1 MDGSQPFGEFE
12 AAVAAAL
19 EAWDAVKLR
28 RLWDADASL
37 WSGKDEGEWLGWLGV
52 AQEQLDGV
60 ERLRS
65 LAADIAGGGFQHV
78 LLLGMGGSSLC
89 PEVLA
94 RTFGPTAGH
103 PELRVLDS
111 TLPAQVRSM
120 SRAIDPQRT
129 LFIASSKSGG
139 TLETNVLL
147 DFFWDAA
154 RRAGDPD
161 AAASR
166 FVAITDPGSSLE
178 ARARSDGFR
187 IVAHGLASIGGRYS
201 ALSDFGMLPAA
212 AMGLDVR
219 EFLERACKMVRDCG
233 PDTAP
238 DANPGL
244 VLGVALGVLA
254 RGGRDK
260 VTLVASPGI
269 ASLGAWL
276 EQLLAESTGKR
287 GCGLVPVDGEE
298 LAAPEHYGEDRVF
311 VYLRHTSAPSATQD
325 AAVAALEQAGQ
336 PVMRIP
342 VASRMDLGAEFF
354 RWEFATAVAGSLLGI
369 HPFDQPDVEASK
381 QVTRDLMQTFE
392 ETGALSEPAPL
403 FEGDGIKLFANPA
416 NVEVLSRASASNDLP
431 GLLTA
436 HLSRLGAGDYLGLN
450 AYVEQ
455 NDTHQVALA
464 RIRHAVRDARHVAT
478 TLGYGPRFLH
488 STGQLHKGGPNR
500 GVFLQITAD
509 DAEDLAIPGRRYS
522 FGVLARAQALGDFQ
536 VLGQRGRRALRVHLG
551 PDVAAGLD
559 RLAAILERAL
569 V

>member
-1 MDGSQPFGEFE
+1 MSGSQPFGEDT

-19 EAWDAVKLR
+19 EEWAGGKLR

-60 ERLRS
+60 ERLQS
-65 LAADIAGGGFQHV
+65 LAADFAAGEFQHV

-111 TLPAQVRSM
+111 TLPAQVRSTA
-120 SRAIDPQRT
+120 RAIDPQRT

-161 AAASR
+161 AAASH

-187 IVAHGLASIGGRYS
+187 AVAHGLANIGGRYS

-212 AMGLDVR
+212 VMGLDVR
-219 EFLERACKMVRDCG
+219 DFLERACKMARACG

-244 VLGVALGVLA
+244 ALGVALGVLA
-254 RGGRDK
+254 RRGRDK
-260 VTLVASPGI
+260 LTLVVSPGF

-276 EQLLAESTGKR
+276 EQLVAESTGKR
-287 GCGLVPVDGEE
+287 GRGLVPVDGEE
-298 LAAPEHYGEDRVF
+298 LAGPERYGDDRIF
-311 VYLRHTSAPSATQD
+311 VYLRHTSAACEVQD
-325 AAVAALEQAGQ
+325 AAIAALEQAGH
-336 PVMRIP
+336 PVVRIP
-342 VASRMDLGAEFF
+342 LASRMDLGAEFF

-392 ETGALSEPAPL
+392 EKGALPEPTAF
-403 FEGDGIKLFANPA
+403 FEGDGFKLFANPA
-416 NVEVLSRASASNDLP
+416 NGEVLSRAAGSDDLR
-431 GLLTA
+431 GFLAA
-436 HLSRLGAGDYLGLN
+436 HLLRLQAGDYFGLN

-455 NDTHQVALA
+455 NDTHRTVLE
-464 RIRHAVRDARHVAT
+464 RIRHAVRDSRRVAT

-509 DAEDLAIPGRRYS
+509 DAEDLAIPGRGYS
-522 FGVLARAQALGDFQ
+522 FGVLVRAQALGDFD
-536 VLGQRGRRALRVHLG
+536 VLGRRGRRALRVHLG

-559 RLAAILERAL
+559 RLAAAVEQAL
-569 V
+569 A